1 MIAGDGILY
10 QELIEMSDPY
20 IILTGQV
27 DFEHI
32 VKILDASDIFCLPS
46 DGKVFAPLELPGLA
60 SYYIQVANI
69 YLFFGMEGQCITCWN
84 TVKPVWTSFVSR

>member
-46 DGKVFAPLELPGLA
+46 DSEGFPTSVLEA
-60 SYYIQVANI
+60 VACKC
-69 YLFFGMEGQCITCWN
+69 FVITTYQGGSERVTC
-84 TVKPVWTSFVSR
+84 R